1 MVVAMIIMGLD
12 PGSRITGYG
21 IINSQGSQ
29 QRYIAS
35 GTIHLGDGKF
45 SDRLRILYD
54 ALQHLISHHQPDSAA
69 IEQVFLQRNPAVAIK
84 LGQARGG
91 AMTALA
97 IHDIQV
103 AEYSPRQI
111 KQAVV
116 GYGNSTKSQVQHMV
130 MRLLQLP
137 AAPEVDAADALAVA
151 LCHHFTDTGLQGMQ
165 GITGISRGRLR

>member
-1 MVVAMIIMGLD
+1 MIIMGLD

-21 IINSQGSQ
+21 LIHSCGAKQ
-29 QRYIAS
+29 QYIAS
-35 GTIHLGDGKF
+35 GAIHLGQGQF
-45 SDRLRILYD
+45 SDRLRTLYD
-54 ALQHLISHHQPDSAA
+54 ALQQLIARYQPQSAA
-69 IEQVFLQRNPAVAIK
+69 IEQVFLQYNPSVAIK
-84 LGQARGG
+84 LGQARGS

-97 IHDIQV
+97 IHDIKI

-130 MRLLQLP
+130 KRLLKLP
-137 AAPEVDAADALAVA
+137 GEPVVDAADALAVA

-165 GITGISRGRLR
+165 GIAGISRGRLR